1 LVFYSHSYI
10 ILLQESER
18 LENKISNGKFK
29 ISENKSD
36 VFSLAVSALCLLF
49 HDLRAKNLTD
59 LDDGKKLIDETLD
72 RIKNKDLKELISK
85 MI

>member
-1 LVFYSHSYI
+1 MKGYLN
-10 ILLQESER
+10 
-18 LENKISNGKFK
+18 NKINIGKFK
-29 ISENKSD
+29 ISVEKCD
-36 VFSLAVSALCLLF
+36 VFSLAVTALCLLF

-59 LDDGKKLIDETLD
+59 LDDGEKLINETLD